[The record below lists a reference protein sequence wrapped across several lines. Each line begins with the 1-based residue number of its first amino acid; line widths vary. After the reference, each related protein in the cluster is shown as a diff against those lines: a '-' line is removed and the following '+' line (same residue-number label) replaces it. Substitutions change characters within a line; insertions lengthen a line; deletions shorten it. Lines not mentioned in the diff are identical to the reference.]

1 MRSESATTLAGEAAV
16 RAVLRELES
25 VVVAFSGG
33 VDSSVVLALAVQE
46 LGPAAVL
53 AVTSCSETYGDQ
65 ELAVARTVAERLG
78 ARHRVVQ
85 TRELDIPEFAENPP
99 ERCFHCKTALFG
111 ALQAIAAAEGLAA
124 VVDGANADDT
134 GDFRPGLRAA
144 AELGVRHPLLE
155 AGVGKGQVRALARRL
170 GLPNWAKPAMA
181 CLSSRFPYGERITPE
196 KLAMV
201 GKAEAYLRDLGVTQM
216 RVRHHGPLA
225 RIEVPLEELARL
237 VDPGVRGALVS
248 TFNDIGYTYVTLD
261 LAGFRSGSMNEVLSG
276 TRGSDEN

>member
-1 MRSESATTLAGEAAV
+1 M
-16 RAVLRELES
+16 RELES

-99 ERCFHCKTALFG
+99 ERCFHCKKALLG

-155 AGVGKGQVRALARRL
+155 AGMGKSQVRTLARRL

-201 GKAEAYLRDLGVTQM
+201 EKAEAYLRDLGVTQM

-225 RIEVPLEELARL
+225 RIEVPLEELAHL
-237 VDPGVRGALVS
+237 VDPGVRAALVS
-248 TFNDIGYTYVTLD
+248 TFTDIGYTYITLD

-276 TRGSDEN
+276 ARGSDEK